1 MDSQLE
7 PAKLARMELANRLFF
22 RLYQCANLL
31 HKTGTRAVETEGLT
45 TQQWAVLGALS
56 RTEVKNGVSVNDLA
70 RYLMVSRQNLAGVI
84 GRMERDGHICVEPDA
99 RDRRSR
105 LIKMTD
111 SGRHV
116 WLVQAQ
122 PKIHAYYEQA
132 LNEFSI
138 GDITHTLHY
147 LLKLLDNMQSLDH
160 GGEDEALA
168 LQESA

>member
-1 MDSQLE
+1 MTSQIKT
-7 PAKLARMELANRLFF
+7 ANIARMELANRLFF

-56 RTEVKNGVSVNDLA
+56 RTEVKDGISVNDLA

-84 GRMERDGHICVEPDA
+84 GRMERDGHICIEPDA

-122 PKIHAYYEQA
+122 PKIYAYYEQA
-132 LNEFSI
+132 LDQFSI

-160 GGEDEALA
+160 GGEDAALA
-168 LQESA
+168 PQDGT